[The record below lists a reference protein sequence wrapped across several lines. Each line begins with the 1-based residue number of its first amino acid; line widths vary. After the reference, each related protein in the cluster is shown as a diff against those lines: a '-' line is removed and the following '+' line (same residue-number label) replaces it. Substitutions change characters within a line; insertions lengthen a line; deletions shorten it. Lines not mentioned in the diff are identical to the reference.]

1 MQILAAVHMQ
11 IGKANNFLPFLL
23 SHQSFRRVL
32 WPPLTPPPPSKPR
45 DPAIF
50 MQILIFKS
58 DCQVYSTCFKFGAHL
73 SLISPCVNIVNQ
85 VDLLVNPLINQGVW
99 WFLVCVALDGGP
111 RFVFCRTWPA
121 VMRCI
126 GQVGEF
132 HARGRLFGRML
143 CRNLVGRVRRRSA
156 FLFILFSQNVF
167 PPDTNAQL
175 KVVYLSACL

>member
-1 MQILAAVHMQ
+1 MPGQWSRTLRLPLWSCKMQIPVSFVLIPFRYMQILAAVHMQ

-85 VDLLVNPLINQGVW
+85 VDLLVNPLINQGV
-99 WFLVCVALDGGP
+99 
-111 RFVFCRTWPA
+111 
-121 VMRCI
+121 
-126 GQVGEF
+126 
-132 HARGRLFGRML
+132 
-143 CRNLVGRVRRRSA
+143 
-156 FLFILFSQNVF
+156 
-167 PPDTNAQL
+167 
-175 KVVYLSACL
+175 